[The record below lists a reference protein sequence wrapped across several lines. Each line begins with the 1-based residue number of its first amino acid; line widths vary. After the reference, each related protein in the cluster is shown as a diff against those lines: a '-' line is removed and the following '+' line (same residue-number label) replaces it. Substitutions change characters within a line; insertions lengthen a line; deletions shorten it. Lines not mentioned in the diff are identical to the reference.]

1 MKTLFAI
8 ALLALPLAAAPDTA
22 KKHDPDQIGGRKVA
36 SGVNFYSLEREL
48 KLGKQLAEEIRKQAR
63 IVEDPIVTEYL
74 NRIGQ
79 NLARNSDVTF
89 PVNFTLIDSEEIG
102 AFTLPGGFIYI
113 NTATLKL
120 SDNEAELASV
130 IAHELGHT
138 AARHATRQ
146 ATQEQML
153 NIGAIPVSIFGG
165 LGGLLARQIGAP
177 LAFFHFSR
185 AFETEADLLGIQ
197 YLWKA
202 GYDPEASVNM
212 FERVEATERA
222 RPGAVSQL
230 FRTHPMTAER
240 IAKTQ
245 RDIGQILPARPQY
258 VINTSE
264 YEDIRTRLNDL
275 LEVQKAK
282 DASAPAAPTLRRP
295 SEAEAPKFNLTS
307 SADPAGLS
315 TLYDSG
321 VI

>member
-1 MKTLFAI
+1 MYSRGVTKFFLL
-8 ALLALPLAAAPDTA
+8 ALLALPLVAAAGTVQ
-22 KKHDPDQIGGRKVA
+22 KRNPDQIGDRKVA
-36 SGVNFYSLEREL
+36 SGPNFYSIEREL
-48 KLGKQLAEEIRKQAR
+48 KLGKQLAEELRKQAKL
-63 IVEDPIVTEYL
+63 VDDPIVNEYI

-89 PVNFTLIDSEEIG
+89 PVNFTLIDSDEIG
-102 AFTLPGGFIYI
+102 AFTLPGGFIYV
-113 NTATLKL
+113 NTATLML
-120 SDNEAELASV
+120 SDNEAEIASV

-153 NIGAIPVSIFGG
+153 NISSIPLSVFGG

-197 YLWKA
+197 YLWKT

-212 FERVEATERA
+212 FERVEATERS
-222 RPGAVSQL
+222 RPGSVAQL

-245 RDIGQILPARPQY
+245 RDIGQILPNRSEY
-258 VINTSE
+258 VLNTSE
-264 YEDIRTRLNDL
+264 YEDIRIRLTGL
-275 LEVQKAK
+275 LEAQKAR
-282 DASAPAAPTLRRP
+282 DAAAAPRPTLRRS
-295 SEAEAPKFNLTS
+295 SETEIPKF
-307 SADPAGLS
+307 D
-315 TLYDSG
+315 
-321 VI
+321 